1 MSERSEQRSGVE
13 DWRDAAEA
21 EKKAKPRGRFPW
33 LLALIVV
40 VAVVGFVVW
49 RVAG

>member
-1 MSERSEQRSGVE
+1 MSERSEQRGGVE
-13 DWRDAAEA
+13 DWRSAAEA

-33 LLALIVV
+33 LVALIVII
-40 VAVVGFVVW
+40 AVVGFLVW